1 MPKSDLQQVAE
12 NLEDYVCAALREEF
26 PDPAERAGKMLDILD
41 AAKAAVAKGI
51 EYGVWEPVG
60 LLNDKLADLAGLAA
74 EALSS
79 KDGSVL
85 EVDDLRE
92 VAQLLPGTLPV
103 RVHSL
108 SGHTLRPM
116 RVAVWL
122 VDGQQTVVLLPV
134 GQAVRRLDD

>member
-1 MPKSDLQQVAE
+1 MATNSLRKIAE
-12 NLEDYVCAALREEF
+12 NLEDYVCAALREKF
-26 PDPAERAGKMLDILD
+26 PDPAARAGKLLEVLD
-41 AAKAAVAKGI
+41 AAKSAVAEGI
-51 EYGVWEPVG
+51 EKGVWGPKELLDARVG
-60 LLNDKLADLAGLAA
+60 RIAGLAA

-103 RVHSL
+103 RVHDM

-122 VDGQQTVVLLPV
+122 VDGQQTVVLLPI
-134 GQAVRRLDD
+134 GQAVRRLDS